1 MGLRHSSLGHQ
12 SDNLLATLF
21 SVQASP
27 SSLEHSALDP
37 LKNTLF
43 PQLLEEVMLLPQ
55 GCRPAS
61 KTATRIGKLF
71 RSQPLEPEPSLQDD
85 HVKALHE
92 PQHLR
97 GWSINK
103 KAPFHHLDCGM
114 PLISQARLHPSEKT
128 RIQDVKLNVSRRK
141 GTSAIELRAEP
152 SRKRHH
158 PPCAQAPARKASGPQ
173 PSLKG
178 TCWHQPT
185 LPSPKRE
192 QSNALH
198 PTWHCWQ

>member
-1 MGLRHSSLGHQ
+1 
-12 SDNLLATLF
+12 
-21 SVQASP
+21 
-27 SSLEHSALDP
+27 
-37 LKNTLF
+37 
-43 PQLLEEVMLLPQ
+43 MLLPQ

-61 KTATRIGKLF
+61 KTATRNGNFFEVNHLSLNIAAG
-71 RSQPLEPEPSLQDD
+71 RSCKGVARTSASQFAGQSTTRL
-85 HVKALHE
+85 
-92 PQHLR
+92 
-97 GWSINK
+97 
-103 KAPFHHLDCGM
+103 APFHHLDCGM

-158 PPCAQAPARKASGPQ
+158 PPCAQAPARKANGPQ

-178 TCWHQPT
+178 TCWYQPT